1 MKKHSSFR
9 LQGFKLK
16 GFKLQGF
23 TLIEL
28 LIVVAIIGILA
39 AIAVPNFLNAQ
50 VRAKVA
56 KAESEMRGLKTAL
69 ESFFI
74 DNNSYPPM
82 DTDRIRSRRQ
92 YPNLDS
98 SRCGAVIDVAHI
110 AIGARGDRRIYLTT
124 PVAYMSSLPFD
135 PFRGDGKECGY
146 GYGSNGQSYYI
157 LTSYGPDQ
165 ADGLGGISGGEFDE
179 RDYTGA
185 VFNDSRR
192 HGLRGS
198 EFFLSELVYDP
209 SNGTSSSGD
218 VFITGP

>member
-1 MKKHSSFR
+1 MR
-9 LQGFKLK
+9 R
-16 GFKLQGF
+16 LQGF

-56 KAESEMRGLKTAL
+56 RAESEMRSLQNSL

-82 DTDRIRSRRQ
+82 DSDRIRMRRQ
-92 YPNLDS
+92 YKGLGSEADAPN
-98 SRCGAVIDVAHI
+98 INVAHI
-110 AIGARGDRRIYLTT
+110 MIGTRGDRRIYLTT
-124 PVAYMSSLPFD
+124 PVAYISSIPYD
-135 PFRGDGKECGY
+135 PFRGDGAEYGY

-157 LTSYGPDQ
+157 MTSFGPDSQ
-165 ADGLGGISGGEFDE
+165 EGAGGTQGELDE

-185 VFNDSRR
+185 RMSD
-192 HGLRGS
+192 LRKVAVRKGQ
-198 EFFLSELVYDP
+198 LLLTQMVYNS
-209 SNGTSSSGD
+209 SNGTSSAGD
-218 VFITGP
+218 IIRVGP

>member
-1 MKKHSSFR
+1 MKTVR
-9 LQGFKLK
+9 GFKY
-16 GFKLQGF
+16 GF

-56 KAESEMRGLKTAL
+56 KAESEMRGIQTAL

-74 DNNSYPPM
+74 DNNAYPPM
-82 DTDRIRSRRQ
+82 DTDRVRSRRQ
-92 YPNLDS
+92 YKGLDS
-98 SRCGAVIDVAHI
+98 SPCGPVINVAHL

-157 LTSYGPDQ
+157 LTSWGPDQ
-165 ADGLGGISGGEFDE
+165 ADGLGGISGGELDDRE
-179 RDYTGA
+179 YTGA
-185 VFNDSRR
+185 VFSDWQR
-192 HGLRGS
+192 HGIRGS

-209 SNGTSSSGD
+209 SNGTSSTGE
-218 VFITGP
+218 IIKTGP

>member
-1 MKKHSSFR
+1 MKR
-9 LQGFKLK
+9 LS
-16 GFKLQGF
+16 GFKLQGCKLKGF

-56 KAESEMRGLKTAL
+56 KAESEMRALKTAL

-74 DNNSYPPM
+74 DNNGYPPM
-82 DTDRIRSRRQ
+82 DTDRIRMRRQ
-92 YPNLDS
+92 YKDLGP
-98 SRCGAVIDVAHI
+98 CGPVINVAHI
-110 AIGARGDRRIYLTT
+110 MIGARGERRIYLTT

-165 ADGLGGISGGEFDE
+165 QDGLGGISGGEFDE
-179 RDYTGA
+179 REYTGA
-185 VFNDSRR
+185 VFSDSRR
-192 HGLRGS
+192 NGLRGS
-198 EFFLSELVYDP
+198 EFLLSELIYDP

-218 VFITGP
+218 IFITGP